1 MALFGSSKDKD
12 VVKKVRKKKKGKEL
26 SSNVKTVIEIK
37 TVGDIPPI
45 IEARQAIS
53 EGELSQAAINGF
65 RKMKKDYSRYFRLD
79 HVQGS
84 SNRDFLIRTMES
96 MGMQVD
102 ERAHV
107 DNLAFADAFE
117 TEEEVEEQVKPKFNA
132 LKKLT
137 SFYLDYYEKARFSQD
152 LHGDGE
158 DIVDRMIEV
167 YNYMD
172 IMYLYFPEANMS
184 RKAQEQQDDT

>member
-12 VVKKVRKKKKGKEL
+12 VVKKVRKKRKGKEL
-26 SSNVKTVIEIK
+26 SSSVKTVIEIK

-53 EGELSQAAINGF
+53 EGELNQAATEGF
-65 RKMKKDYSRYFRLD
+65 RKMKADYSRYFRVD
-79 HVQGS
+79 PVRGS
-84 SNRDFLIRTMES
+84 SNRDFIIRTLQS
-96 MGMQVD
+96 MDIGVD
-102 ERAHV
+102 ESAHV
-107 DNLAFADAFE
+107 DNLAMLEAFDVDE
-117 TEEEVEEQVKPKFNA
+117 DLGESQRPKFNA
-132 LKKLT
+132 LRKLT
-137 SFYLDYYEKARFSQD
+137 TFYLDYYEQARFSQD

-184 RKAQEQQDDT
+184 KKEQENDT